1 MLNNR
6 FVSNS
11 TVTSI
16 PTGSDALTAL
26 GAFQF
31 NIALKVPWVRKCVFL
46 RHLYKEMVILPRQ
59 ARDKHRENSKKD
71 AFLQVMR
78 SIVGGDTAQL
88 IERGHVDLE
97 NRVMTLI
104 STNSTW
110 GTTVQFVQVCK
121 YTALPGPD
129 GGGCHFSKSITA
141 ELFNPMIPKVRT
153 EEGEA
158 SLVALPC
165 YTI

>member
-1 MLNNR
+1 
-6 FVSNS
+6 
-11 TVTSI
+11 
-16 PTGSDALTAL
+16 
-26 GAFQF
+26 
-31 NIALKVPWVRKCVFL
+31 
-46 RHLYKEMVILPRQ
+46 
-59 ARDKHRENSKKD
+59 
-71 AFLQVMR
+71 MR

-153 EEGEA
+153 EERKT
-158 SLVALPC
+158 SLVAMPF